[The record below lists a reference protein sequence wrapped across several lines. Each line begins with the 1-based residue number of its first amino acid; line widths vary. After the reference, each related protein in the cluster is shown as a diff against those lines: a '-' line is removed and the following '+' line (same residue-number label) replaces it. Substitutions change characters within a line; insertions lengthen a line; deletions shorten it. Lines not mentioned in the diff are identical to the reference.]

1 MSDDPTKN
9 NNESITAHGTIE
21 DVHVYFNS
29 IFLPIFEKLYN
40 DPKTRIIAIKVANSF
55 AILDQTLVNYEKAMR
70 DENLPYGKKVE
81 IKNKTLE
88 TVKIYIKMLELAE
101 KKDEKSIDEYINLLN
116 ERYKEKLEFSFAD
129 NRFKVIVKKND

>member
-1 MSDDPTKN
+1 MSDNPTKI
-9 NNESITAHGTIE
+9 NNESITAHGTIH